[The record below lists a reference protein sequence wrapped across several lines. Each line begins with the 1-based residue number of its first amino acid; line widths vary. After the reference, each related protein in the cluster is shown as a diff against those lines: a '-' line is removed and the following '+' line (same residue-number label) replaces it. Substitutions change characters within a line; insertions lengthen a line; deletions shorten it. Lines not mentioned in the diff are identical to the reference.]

1 MDITELKT
9 QIEET
14 INNEWEKLANQYQK
28 FDVEEA
34 FSWIKYWGNGG
45 GSLSSET
52 AIKEAIRESNGNT
65 QSLKDAIT
73 SDLYYEWGNSAHF
86 FEVIAAMIPE
96 CIKKT
101 KILKGK

>member
-1 MDITELKT
+1 MNLTELKT
-9 QIEET
+9 QIEKT
-14 INNEWEKLANQYQK
+14 INNEWEKLANQYSK

-45 GSLSSET
+45 GSFSSET
-52 AIKEAIRESNGNT
+52 TIKEAISESNGET
-65 QSLKDAIT
+65 QRLIEAIKN
-73 SDLYYEWGNSAHF
+73 DLYYEWGNSAHF

-101 KILKGK
+101 KILRGK

>member
-9 QIEET
+9 QIEKT

-45 GSLSSET
+45 GTLSTET
-52 AIKEAIRESNGNT
+52 AIKEAISESDGET
-65 QSLKDAIT
+65 KALIEAIKNY
-73 SDLYYEWGNSAHF
+73 SYYEWGNAAHF
-86 FEVIAAMIPE
+86 YDVIAAMLPE
-96 CIKKT
+96 CKVD
-101 KILKGK
+101 